1 MLLIKTLR
9 IIFIMIP
16 FFSFSQ
22 EKAAIQQQF
31 NLTLDSINNEI
42 IYQIKDS
49 LYFLDAESLSIINSK
64 KIYTY
69 NLSNYHITKK
79 GNSLLFLEREGGDI
93 LKLDSDN
100 KLKKIDNSNINKF
113 FIDNFNFVRK
123 DTLFKHGGYGYW
135 SQSNFLTYYNKS
147 TKQWEIYPTSK
158 NSEVPRSADSHI
170 GVSWNN
176 SFTFFGGLSLTE
188 NGYRI
193 RKNINKEVWSFNFIS
208 KKWALLGKFKD
219 QNLYPNY
226 INFSNQSDLY
236 VLDKVSQLYKIDFL
250 NNKLIKYKKNPILYN
265 FFLETNPIYYNDFVY
280 FINKNG
286 KVSKVSLKEITAEIE
301 NINEFYFN
309 KNRILIPMIIV
320 IIISLILYSS
330 IFIYRKKKK
339 NLKLQLLSNGIT
351 YNNKFIEFDNLALSI
366 LKTVI
371 KKEMEFSEVYK
382 IVSKK
387 HLSKIQNDRNRNEII
402 AHINFKLKGLT
413 NIKSDFLIVSKSSF
427 DKRSKILSVNRDDY
441 SKLI

>member
-123 DTLFKHGGYGYW
+123 RY
-135 SQSNFLTYYNKS
+135 
-147 TKQWEIYPTSK
+147 
-158 NSEVPRSADSHI
+158 
-170 GVSWNN
+170 
-176 SFTFFGGLSLTE
+176 TF
-188 NGYRI
+188 
-193 RKNINKEVWSFNFIS
+193 
-208 KKWALLGKFKD
+208 
-219 QNLYPNY
+219 
-226 INFSNQSDLY
+226 
-236 VLDKVSQLYKIDFL
+236 
-250 NNKLIKYKKNPILYN
+250 
-265 FFLETNPIYYNDFVY
+265 
-280 FINKNG
+280 
-286 KVSKVSLKEITAEIE
+286 
-301 NINEFYFN
+301 
-309 KNRILIPMIIV
+309 
-320 IIISLILYSS
+320 
-330 IFIYRKKKK
+330 
-339 NLKLQLLSNGIT
+339 
-351 YNNKFIEFDNLALSI
+351 
-366 LKTVI
+366 
-371 KKEMEFSEVYK
+371 
-382 IVSKK
+382 
-387 HLSKIQNDRNRNEII
+387 
-402 AHINFKLKGLT
+402 
-413 NIKSDFLIVSKSSF
+413 
-427 DKRSKILSVNRDDY
+427 
-441 SKLI
+441 